1 MVLFFIAFS
10 TTPFSSELFFLGL
23 FVSSLS
29 TQLIFLVSLLLLLLS
44 TTAFSYVRLLPLFW
58 VRPFHALYL
67 SHPPPSSFLEGLSSE
82 QFAELGSVH
91 LLSFSARACSL
102 AFLSSVSP
110 ILAICRAVLIYF
122 VLFSGLFLEL
132 SVFSDSVDFN
142 YYEGSF
148 FNIFLRD
155 FSCIFYCASLLSGS
169 VPSSRAALSSENA
182 CSSFLCRWHVT
193 ATLTGWFH
201 PQW

>member
-1 MVLFFIAFS
+1 MLFFFLVLFFLA
-10 TTPFSSELFFLGL
+10 GL
-23 FVSSLS
+23 HC
-29 TQLIFLVSLLLLLLS
+29 LLRMHAL
-44 TTAFSYVRLLPLFW
+44 
-58 VRPFHALYL
+58 HALYL

-110 ILAICRAVLIYF
+110 FLAICRAVLIYF

-155 FSCIFYCASLLSGS
+155 FSCIFYCASLLCGS
-169 VPSSRAALSSENA
+169 VLSSRAALSSENA

-201 PQW
+201 AQW